1 MSGARTAGGAVLVV
15 DDTPTNLRLVSDVLA
30 DAGFEVAVARSGE
43 EALARLEVY
52 RPDVVLLD
60 VMMPGLDGFETCRRM
75 KASAAWADIPVIF
88 MTALGDVESKLAG
101 FAAGAVDYVT
111 KPFDVRE
118 VVARA
123 RTQVTLRRLERE
135 LVDRNA
141 ALARA
146 NAELQDALASV
157 RTLSG
162 LLPICAHCK
171 KIKDDEGSWRRVED
185 YVAARTE
192 AEFTHGICPA
202 CLERHFPGA

>member
-1 MSGARTAGGAVLVV
+1 MSGPSAAGGAVLVV

-141 ALARA
+141 ALART
-146 NAELQDALASV
+146 NAELQEALASV